1 MKTRLEEFKIDG
13 LFGLYSHRIALNL
26 TDRITIIIGPNGRG
40 KTVCLK
46 FIEALFRKRYTY
58 FAEIPFRT
66 AEFTFTGGEKIIL
79 KRSKEPEKQAA
90 EGASTTRSIDFTLS
104 APEKKTITWAPTTVD
119 IRSMRELRRYI
130 PPEWVQVSPDLW
142 VDHTDGE
149 EITFAE
155 LLERFQVPSK
165 LNSVLRQDLPEDLAE
180 LVNTI
185 DCHLIETQR
194 LLVLPSGT
202 VEEDVEYGAYGPARR
217 RFRGS
222 RLAIQQKAQKL
233 KTILK
238 DTLTTYANLS
248 QSLDRSF
255 PFRVFESQGFAK
267 LSQDLLRQELKQLDG
282 RREALMG
289 AGILDR
295 EYHAVTMPSG
305 IIQPGVAMA
314 LEMYVKDTTKK
325 LDVFNNLLSMLDL
338 FEELIE
344 NRFIDKTLH
353 IDRENGFK
361 IISKTQHEVPL
372 DRLSSGEQHQLILIF
387 DLLFDVTEKSL
398 ILIDEPEL
406 SLHVAWQKT
415 FIESLTRII
424 ALNGFDVLLATHSP
438 AVVAKH
444 FSLTVELGEVE

>member
-13 LFGLYSHRIALNL
+13 LFGLYSHRIALNR

-58 FAEIPFRT
+58 FAGIPFRT
-66 AEFTFTGGEKIIL
+66 AEFTFTGGKKISL
-79 KRSKEPEKQAA
+79 KRSKEPDKGAA
-90 EGASTTRSIDFTLS
+90 EGASTRSIDFTLS
-104 APEKKTITWAPTTVD
+104 APGKKTITWAPTTVD
-119 IRSMRELRRYI
+119 IRSTRELRRYI
-130 PPEWVQVSPDLW
+130 PSEWVQVSPDLW
-142 VDHTDGE
+142 VDQNDGE

-155 LLERFQVPSK
+155 LLERFHVPSK
-165 LNSVLRQDLPEDLAE
+165 LNSILRLDLPEDLAQ

-202 VEEDVEYGAYGPARR
+202 VEEEEVEFGPYGPPRR

-238 DTLTTYANLS
+238 DTLSTYANLS

-255 PFRVFESQGFAK
+255 PFRVFEATRFPN
-267 LSQDLLRQELKQLDG
+267 LSQDRLRQELKQLDG
-282 RREALMG
+282 RREALMS

-295 EYHAVTMPSG
+295 EHDAVTMPSG
-305 IIQPGVAMA
+305 SIQTGVAIA
-314 LEMYVKDTTKK
+314 LEMYVKDATKK
-325 LDVFNNLLSMLDL
+325 LDVFNNLLSRLDL
-338 FEELIE
+338 FKELIE
-344 NRFIDKTLH
+344 KRFIDKTLH

-361 IISKTQHEVPL
+361 IVSKTQHEVPL

-387 DLLFDVTEKSL
+387 DLLFDVTENSL

-438 AVVAKH
+438 AVVAEH
-444 FSLTVELGEVE
+444 FSLTVELGKVE